1 MNFPTMGVPDTGD
14 TAWMLA
20 SAALVLLMTPGLA
33 FFYGGMV
40 RAKGVLNMMMMSIS
54 AMGVV
59 GVLWVLYGYSEAF
72 GQDKG
77 GVVGDVTADLPP
89 LRARAD
95 RWLSGLVGRGILRC
109 V

>member
-1 MNFPTMGVPDTGD
+1 
-14 TAWMLA
+14 
-20 SAALVLLMTPGLA
+20 
-33 FFYGGMV
+33 
-40 RAKGVLNMMMMSIS
+40 
-54 AMGVV
+54 MGVV